1 MPRTL
6 RFHLACLFATAC
18 GPTPGDTDDPATSTT
33 SASTTTDASPTSTP
47 TTSDTAPTT
56 SDAAPTTSDAAPTS
70 TSDATSSTPTTLTT
84 DTTTGDPFTCTSA
97 PEFATPASST
107 RETNLV
113 TSSGPGPQF
122 VFPEL
127 WLAWFAEHANNL
139 HLTRSELELVRTGT
153 GDWDAEYSHVLT
165 SLFDFDRCAAHVGG
179 EGWGADAVSYADLQ
193 LRAYVLDE
201 LPADILAR
209 IDAAPWTLV
218 DANVLISPGD
228 PWQQVL
234 LTWDNFYGDYG
245 GPAALDLRIRRFTSA
260 TVVLA
265 GMYSD
270 DWSAALDEIV
280 ASTCWTPGTGECCPD
295 E

>member
-6 RFHLACLFATAC
+6 RFHLASLLAAC
-18 GPTPGDTDDPATSTT
+18 GPTTADTDDPATSTT
-33 SASTTTDASPTSTP
+33 SASTTTDATTTDATTTP
-47 TTSDTAPTT
+47 TGGPDPCMALAP
-56 SDAAPTTSDAAPTS
+56 D
-70 TSDATSSTPTTLTT
+70 
-84 DTTTGDPFTCTSA
+84 
-97 PEFATPASST
+97 FATPTAST
-107 RETNLV
+107 REASVV
-113 TSSGPGPQF
+113 TTVGPGQQF
-122 VFPEL
+122 SFPAG

-153 GDWDAEYSHVLT
+153 GEWDAEYSHVLT

-179 EGWGADAVSYADLQ
+179 EGWGADAVSYTDLQ

-218 DANVLISPGD
+218 DTNVLISPGD

-245 GPAALDLRIRRFTSA
+245 GPAALDLRIRRFASA

-270 DWSAALDEIV
+270 NWSAALDEIV
-280 ASTCWTPGTGECCPD
+280 ASTCWTPGTGACCPD